1 MSELFIT
8 MFALLQMG
16 WLLHRIIIIRV
27 HHASKMVILREL
39 RYRYRAFQR

>member
-1 MSELFIT
+1 

-16 WLLHRIIIIRV
+16 WLLHRIIIRV